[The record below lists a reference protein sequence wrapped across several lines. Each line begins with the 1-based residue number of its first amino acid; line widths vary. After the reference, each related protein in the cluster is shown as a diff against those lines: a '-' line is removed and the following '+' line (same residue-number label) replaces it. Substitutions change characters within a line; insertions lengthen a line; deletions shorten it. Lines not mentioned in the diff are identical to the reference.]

1 LKLYRRTILE
11 SDLKAAE
18 LEKQSLHD
26 KSKRE
31 GGIVRVGRES
41 VCARAQRGR
50 RDEGRRDEGTCA
62 TATLAYP

>member
-1 LKLYRRTILE
+1 LKLYRRTMLE

-31 GGIVRVGRES
+31 RGIVRVGREC
-41 VCARAQRGR
+41 VCTRAQRGR
-50 RDEGRRDEGTCA
+50 RDEGTCA
-62 TATLAYP
+62 AATLAYP

>member
-1 LKLYRRTILE
+1 MLE

-31 GGIVRVGRES
+31 RGIVRVGREC
-41 VCARAQRGR
+41 VHGAQRGR
-50 RDEGRRDEGTCA
+50 RDEGTCA
-62 TATLAYP
+62 AATLAYP